1 MTGSAIAM
9 MVLALVLVWGGLVL
23 SLIHLNRNPEEE

>member
-23 SLIHLNRNPEEE
+23 SLIHLHRNPEEE